1 MLKNSPVPLWVT
13 LFLIV
18 LALFQST
25 QVFTFYFDHEF
36 LVEAGISTQTDANL
50 NVIYATAGRMLATIV
65 ATVFVIILQSPPAF
79 MTILLMSM
87 VREGQEM
94 IIQPLFPYANSP
106 ASPTAMFIL
115 HALMFAIEFA
125 AFITVLRKYRST

>member
-1 MLKNSPVPLWVT
+1 MLKQSPIPLWVT
-13 LFLIV
+13 LFLIM
-18 LALFQST
+18 LALFQCT
-25 QVFTFYFDHEF
+25 QVFVFYIDHAF
-36 LVEAGISTQTDANL
+36 LTDAGISTQTDASLNL
-50 NVIYATAGRMLATIV
+50 VYATAGRMLATIV
-65 ATVFVIILQSPPAF
+65 ATIFVIILQSPPAF
-79 MTILLMSM
+79 LAILLMSM

-115 HALMFAIEFA
+115 HALMFAIELA